1 MKTRNNIARFTK
13 LRRDE
18 EGAEAVEFGLLAPL
32 LFFLVVG
39 IVYVL
44 ILFAA
49 QLSLGYATNVAVR
62 YAAIPTAGSTYPT
75 EPEVLTR
82 ALSSTPFFDT
92 SSCSPNLAAAG
103 TNAPVT
109 FTMNC
114 DFPNPAGEFLNG
126 LRQRVF
132 GGGSEIQSTVE
143 LSATAQSRKE

>member
-18 EGAEAVEFGLLAPL
+18 EGAEAVEFALLAPL
-32 LFFLVVG
+32 VFFLVSG
-39 IVYVL
+39 LLYVL

-62 YAAIPTAGSTYPT
+62 YAAIPIAGSTYPT
-75 EPEVLTR
+75 APQVLTR
-82 ALSSTPFFDT
+82 ALNSTPFFNS
-92 SSCSPNLAAAG
+92 SSCTPGLAAAG

-114 DFPNPAGEFLNG
+114 DFPNPAGTIANS
-126 LRQRVF
+126 LRQSFF